1 MRIQGAFPI
10 HPNGFRPRRFL
21 ADRRAMMRLDAV
33 IHGTKAID
41 YQLIHKIEECND
53 GE

>member
-10 HPNGFRPRRFL
+10 HTNGLRPRRFL

-33 IHGTKAID
+33 IHGTKAKD
-41 YQLIHKIEECND
+41 YQLIHKTAESND
-53 GE
+53 SE